1 MANGATTSL
10 QRAVGRGS
18 DVAADAQG
26 SADPDCAVRSRLLRH
41 IINFDGLV
49 ETGTIAAEHRELFEF
64 ADSPEEAWQS
74 IERRG
79 LRADLPA

>member
-1 MANGATTSL
+1 MQQTRKAPPIPTVL
-10 QRAVGRGS
+10 FDR
-18 DVAADAQG
+18 DYW
-26 SADPDCAVRSRLLRH
+26 RH

-49 ETGTIAAEHRELFEF
+49 ETGTIAAEHREQFEF
-64 ADSPEEAWQS
+64 ADSREEAWQS